1 VYSQRTAPP
10 GRLWVVSRPYL
21 KHPGGC
27 SAAQGPYARE
37 QMPGMGP
44 LAKSPA
50 LFSQWAIIVGF
61 ADIILR
67 LKELN
72 HGIR

>member
-1 VYSQRTAPP
+1 MP
-10 GRLWVVSRPYL
+10 G
-21 KHPGGC
+21 
-27 SAAQGPYARE
+27 E

>member
-1 VYSQRTAPP
+1 MH
-10 GRLWVVSRPYL
+10 G
-21 KHPGGC
+21 
-27 SAAQGPYARE
+27 E

-50 LFSQWAIIVGF
+50 LFSHWAIIVGF

>member
-1 VYSQRTAPP
+1 MP
-10 GRLWVVSRPYL
+10 GEQM
-21 KHPGGC
+21 PG
-27 SAAQGPYARE
+27 E

-44 LAKSPA
+44 LVKSPA
-50 LFSQWAIIVGF
+50 LSSQWAIIVGF